1 MAAFCF
7 TLDGSKRFIDGYRAH
22 RMLHALCGGDANEV
36 IALTRSENPEQ
47 AARFVDTLVEAC
59 RKAFQMPGINF
70 ETGEGYSEDEV
81 LDVFH
86 QFQDWVEKKSD
97 TRILAELASVY
108 GSSVLPSPI
117 DDDLRFGLWLNLPR
131 IRLQRALEVAMGWGI
146 MANLDPLPR
155 EWFDAM
161 APLEEQV
168 ENLRGR
174 VNAERFEAKASVR

>member
-86 QFQDWVEKKSD
+86 QFQDWVEKKNP
-97 TRILAELASVY
+97 TP
-108 GSSVLPSPI
+108 GSSPNSPASTVLPSSPH
-117 DDDLRFGLWLNLPR
+117 PST
-131 IRLQRALEVAMGWGI
+131 MTS
-146 MANLDPLPR
+146 
-155 EWFDAM
+155 
-161 APLEEQV
+161 
-168 ENLRGR
+168 
-174 VNAERFEAKASVR
+174 ASASG